1 MATSYLLR
9 LKPRGLHFN
18 GRGKS
23 FHFGIFLN
31 CASNFVEQFIG
42 AWFKG
47 ILSNVKQTLLERPWF
62 QKSISRETSDAK
74 VDTEAYDVTAT
85 EHASDTVG
93 GNAFKESDVNAIS
106 EVCKMHSNSDNVAL
120 GDVQTIVQPPEAVRV
135 SDGNELRTSVTDVTV
150 ENSLKMNQSRK
161 ISDMFV
167 EKLKNDVERFQGVI
181 TATSVQRPTA
191 STNSG
196 KNRTSSKRS
205 LRVKEL
211 LNVMMRKMNDPTGG
225 EMAGNV
231 QDTLEPTESLKGK
244 KMEKNIKT
252 NSLLEDMK
260 GLFGEE
266 QTINAQERTI
276 LDATDQRTI
285 GGFLKNDQSAAN
297 FQDSDHSKGGLC
309 NTVRT
314 PANLHKSDVKRRH
327 TLLKQILGE
336 EQSSSLAE
344 SISEKEDSSLNLA
357 NSNYVKSGS
366 NSNGSHPVSREEVES
381 HLQTCFLGK
390 EGSKDNKV
398 LVRFLT
404 KNVEK
409 QNILEAFSD
418 CGPIVNIEELSS
430 PKQSPFK
437 DFLVHFE
444 TSQGSETSLKK
455 NDLNIMEAEA
465 LVESIS
471 SEDSGSA
478 ISIPD
483 LIGDPEAT
491 SSLVKNPIK
500 TVKVKHLPEDISS
513 QQLKEALAF
522 CHSNISNIFFVSTSS
537 VVRVEFETE
546 DAKERALAQ
555 RSILV
560 SERKLS
566 ILRIDAPMTTMVRI
580 SNINFNSK
588 FQKIC
593 NSYAKVKCT
602 MKRITGVVD
611 VHFKLAEW
619 PNMLNIVNSLNGLE
633 VDENWWVAL
642 PAPVFPPVILR
653 ALWCR
658 PEGRQHVN
666 AVIYKLSREVEKPIS
681 TT

>member
-18 GRGKS
+18 GR
-23 FHFGIFLN
+23 
-31 CASNFVEQFIG
+31 
-42 AWFKG
+42 
-47 ILSNVKQTLLERPWF
+47 
-62 QKSISRETSDAK
+62 
-74 VDTEAYDVTAT
+74 
-85 EHASDTVG
+85 ASDTVG

-336 EQSSSLAE
+336 EQSMKDQERIISNVTDQCRNGGFPNNVQSPAKLQNSDVKRCTLFKEHLMSHGNKMSLDEKEESSSLAE

-437 DFLVHFE
+437 DFL

-619 PNMLNIVNSLNGLE
+619 PNMLNIVNSASITSSLNGLE